1 MSLLKSFIR
10 SKQNGDGP
18 LVEDADLQIPVLP
31 SPKKSAQKKMLSR
44 DRMDAKHQEDDVG
57 LWRDYH
63 AFLKAKQALIE
74 VRAAEARAAFEQADT
89 LEAEARQAQGRLD
102 AIPAGTRGMFEHVLE
117 ERRQRVQAELE
128 AELRAQR
135 GSGRARHVDP
145 DDVDR
150 AALEEMIGEA
160 EGATTENGFGWFPR
174 GIAGDVR
181 WYALDV
187 AELLAAPTAVSYSV
201 RSGEGHDARKRII
214 QSVLMGVGLLVF
226 LIFWFVMPHGPKA
239 PPRTAANAP
248 SVNGVPAE
256 VWAVQRAVVTAKGG
270 ATTTLTVTTTTAAAW
285 PPEDAASDA
294 DHRAYWNSAAV
305 TPLRLC
311 VEGATLADVVSV
323 RLISPNTWP
332 ERVYT
337 IGATRSATTDLI
349 VEACDSAA
357 NKQAPRYGVLQ
368 ETRPL
373 PVNAIGM
380 SVALGAREQTLTVQ
394 AVRVISPGQDPSLPA
409 GQGRIIVQVQE
420 DAAID
425 WPAYKPTL
433 TLADGQQYLPS
444 ETAPVEGGAELRYLV
459 PLPEGEI
466 ALAWD
471 VTAPGA
477 VQSVRWRTTLAPP
490 RSRAEVLRDALLI
503 QGIGAREDRPGELTI
518 LVEITNR
525 SEEPLTLT
533 RDELTLAQGSQPI
546 PLPDIPA
553 LASPL
558 KPGEQ
563 RTFTFTAAVG
573 GLQQAATLTVGGVP
587 FQIAR

>member
-10 SKQNGDGP
+10 SKQDGDG
-18 LVEDADLQIPVLP
+18 LLAQDADRQIQVLP
-31 SPKKSAQKKMLSR
+31 SPKKSAQKKVLAR

-63 AFLKAKQALIE
+63 AFLKAKQTLID
-74 VRAAEARAAFEQADT
+74 VRAAEARTAFEQAET

-174 GIAGDVR
+174 GAAGDVR

-187 AELLAAPTAVSYSV
+187 AELLAAPTAASYTV
-201 RSGEGHDARKRII
+201 RSGEGDDARKRII
-214 QSVLMGVGLLVF
+214 QSVVMGVVLLVF

-256 VWAVQRAVVTAKGG
+256 VWAVQRVVVIAKEG
-270 ATTTLTVTTTTAAAW
+270 ATTTFTVSTTTAATW
-285 PPEDAASDA
+285 PPDAARDA
-294 DHRAYWNSAAV
+294 DQRAYWNSAAV

-311 VEGATLADVVSV
+311 VEGAALADLASV

-332 ERVYT
+332 ERIYT

-349 VEACDSAA
+349 VEACGGAA
-357 NKQAPRYGVLQ
+357 NKQAPGYGVLQ

-373 PVNAIGM
+373 PANAIGTP
-380 SVALGAREQTLTVQ
+380 VALGAREQTLTVQ
-394 AVRVISPGQDPSLPA
+394 AVRVIGPGQDPSLPA
-409 GQGRIIVQVQE
+409 GQGRIIVQVQAPE
-420 DAAID
+420 VVD

-444 ETAPVEGGAELRYLV
+444 ETAPTEGGAELRYLV

-471 VTAPGA
+471 VTVPGA
-477 VQSVRWRTTLAPP
+477 VQSVRWRATLAPP

-503 QGIGAREDRPGELTI
+503 QGVRASEDRPGELTI
-518 LVEITNR
+518 AVEVRNT
-525 SEEPLTLT
+525 SKEPLTLT

-546 PLPDIPA
+546 SLPDIPA

-573 GLQQAATLTVGGVP
+573 GLQQAATLTIGGVP